1 MGALSSNV
9 ATLLIIFELYTT
21 FLLLHNHL
29 ANADPIASKARET
42 LEIIIGGGIGG
53 GGDTPSDAPPPDDG
67 QNCPPPPP
75 PVSPLTFESKRI
87 ELVYPV
93 IQRLKAKITCDP
105 HGITNTWFGPDICN
119 KYLGFRC
126 ATVPDYGVKALAG
139 VQFNGYNFGGPD
151 LTLDGFIDELPDL
164 SIFHCNSNNFTGSI
178 PKKISTIRY
187 LFELDLSNNKLQ
199 GQFPYEVL
207 GATNLTFLDLRFN
220 SLSGTVPP
228 QVFTLDLDVLFINNN
243 NFVQRLPDNL
253 GELPALYLTLANNKL
268 TGPIPSSIGK
278 ASKTLAE
285 VLFLNNQLTGCL
297 PCEIGL
303 LNKATVFDVSRN
315 LLTGPIPLSFA
326 CLASMEILNLANNQ
340 FFGFIPDPI
349 CQLPKLESFDLSY
362 NYFTGVG
369 PECWKLIQ
377 RKVLNVNMNCIPGLP
392 NQKSKAECD
401 AFFCKPR
408 SCSNQK
414 SLTWVPCGRKYSQ
427 PATSNSQGGRAGSPV
442 SYNALKP
449 HRL

>member
-1 MGALSSNV
+1 MGSVSSNV
-9 ATLLIIFELYTT
+9 AILLIIFELYTT
-21 FLLLHNHL
+21 LLLLHNHL

-53 GGDTPSDAPPPDDG
+53 GGDNPSDAPPPDDG
-67 QNCPPPPP
+67 PSCPP
-75 PVSPLTFESKRI
+75 PVSPFTFESKRI
-87 ELVYPV
+87 EIVYPV

-105 HGITNTWFGPDICN
+105 LGITKSWVGPDICN
-119 KYLGFRC
+119 KYQGFRC
-126 ATVPDYGVKALAG
+126 ATVPDYGVKALAD
-139 VQFNGYNFGGPD
+139 VQFNGYNFSGPD
-151 LTLDGFIDELPDL
+151 LTLEGFIDELPDL
-164 SIFHCNSNNFTGSI
+164 SIFHGNSNKFAGNI
-178 PKKISTIRY
+178 PKKLSTIRY
-187 LFELDLSNNKLQ
+187 LFELDLSNNNFN

-207 GATNLTFLDLRFN
+207 GATKLTFLDLRFN
-220 SLSGTVPP
+220 SFSGAVPP

-253 GELPALYLTLANNKL
+253 GSLPVLFLTLANNKL

-278 ASKTLAE
+278 ASKTLDE
-285 VLFLNNQLTGCL
+285 VIFLNNQLTGCL

-315 LLTGPIPLSFA
+315 LLTGPIPWSFA
-326 CLASMEILNLANNQ
+326 CLAKMEILNLAKNQ
-340 FFGFIPDPI
+340 FFGVVPDPI
-349 CQLPKLESFDLSY
+349 CQLPNLESFDLSS

-377 RKVLNVNMNCIPGLP
+377 RKVLDVTMNCIPGLP
-392 NQKSKAECD
+392 NQRSKAECD

-408 SCSNQK
+408 SCSNQG
-414 SLTWVPCGRKYSQ
+414 SLTWVPCSSKYSQ
-427 PATSNSQGGRAGSPV
+427 PATSTSPGGRAGI
-442 SYNALKP
+442 SYKALKP